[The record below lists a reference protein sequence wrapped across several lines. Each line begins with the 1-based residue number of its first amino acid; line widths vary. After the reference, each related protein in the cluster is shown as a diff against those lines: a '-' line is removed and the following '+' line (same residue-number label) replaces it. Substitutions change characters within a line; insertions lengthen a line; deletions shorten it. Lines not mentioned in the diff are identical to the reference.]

1 MKIAL
6 ILFFIKFTSLKL
18 FFNFYYNY
26 ILHTKKCQY
35 FKKNHKILL
44 LSPEKN
50 IDIKWQVLNEYIGAY
65 KGDDDFKEYMDKD
78 KDGFI
83 TEADYNWFAGYA
95 SQFDGYTPG
104 HELVIVGTWRL

>member
-1 MKIAL
+1 M
-6 ILFFIKFTSLKL
+6 
-18 FFNFYYNY
+18 
-26 ILHTKKCQY
+26 
-35 FKKNHKILL
+35 L

-83 TEADYNWFAGYA
+83 TEADYNVWQDTQVSLTATHP
-95 SQFDGYTPG
+95 DMN
-104 HELVIVGTWRL
+104 LL

>member
-1 MKIAL
+1 MISDSVTGSPKTGTHGVGLVFSIITVSGTIA
-6 ILFFIKFTSLKL
+6 FITR
-18 FFNFYYNY
+18 
-26 ILHTKKCQY
+26 
-35 FKKNHKILL
+35 
-44 LSPEKN
+44 KN

-95 SQFDGYTPG
+95 S
-104 HELVIVGTWRL
+104 

>member
-1 MKIAL
+1 M
-6 ILFFIKFTSLKL
+6 
-18 FFNFYYNY
+18 
-26 ILHTKKCQY
+26 
-35 FKKNHKILL
+35 L

-95 SQFDGYTPG
+95 S
-104 HELVIVGTWRL
+104 